1 MANAKEVADLKAEW
15 QAAREKEEELL
26 QQWKDAADNSEE
38 FARLGVLL
46 NKATD
51 DVEYACRDWQRA
63 KREPTPEEEMEGEA
77 YADWDF

>member
-1 MANAKEVADLKAEW
+1 MATAKEVADLKAKW
-15 QAAREKEEELL
+15 QAARDKEEELL
-26 QQWKDAADNSEE
+26 EQWKAASENPEE

-46 NKATD
+46 SKASE
-51 DVEYACRDWQRA
+51 DVDFACRDWQSA

>member
-1 MANAKEVADLKAEW
+1 MANAKEVADLKAAW
-15 QAAREKEEELL
+15 QAARDKEEDLL
-26 QQWKDAADNSEE
+26 QRWKDAADNSEE

-51 DVEYACRDWQRA
+51 DVESARRDWLAA
-63 KREPTPEEEMEGEA
+63 KAEPTPEEEMESEK